1 MKSFKEIMEESKRID
16 EEMESLMQSIG
27 YESLEVATK
36 DAEEFLKLIDCIKLS
51 ISSSI
56 LLLSSIISL
65 KLFIPNTS

>member
-36 DAEEFLKLIDCIKLS
+36 DAEEFLKLIGGAE
-51 ISSSI
+51 
-56 LLLSSIISL
+56 
-65 KLFIPNTS
+65 NA

>member
-36 DAEEFLKLIDCIKLS
+36 DAEETLKLIGGAE
-51 ISSSI
+51 
-56 LLLSSIISL
+56 
-65 KLFIPNTS
+65 NA